1 MLEEEESA
9 NVEAFKAK
17 LAEALQKPDVRQ
29 EVSAVLGIEARS
41 ILKSIE
47 TETQKLLQFDSLS
60 RTDRHYFR
68 ARFNYYKLSILRLR
82 AEEREV
88 LEPKLVTFHQDIC
101 QREFEGGGDPSD
113 VKHAPFLD
121 VVRKEMSHSRVPG
134 LIDEAPKANHIEGG
148 ISYQLQEA
156 LVSEL
161 SIVKL
166 ALQAKPSADG
176 QKIIAD
182 AIDRMISKLKS

>member
-29 EVSAVLGIEARS
+29 DDLSILGIEARS

-47 TETQKLLQFDSLS
+47 TETQKLIQFDSLS

-82 AEEREV
+82 SDEREI
-88 LEPKLVTFHQDIC
+88 LEPKLVVFHQDIC
-101 QREFEGGGDPSD
+101 QREFESGADPSD

-121 VVRKEMSHSRVPG
+121 VVRKEISSSHPRPSRETATS
-134 LIDEAPKANHIEGG
+134 IAAD
-148 ISYQLQEA
+148 LQES

-161 SIVKL
+161 SMVKL
-166 ALQAKPSADG
+166 ALQAKPSADS
-176 QKIIAD
+176 QRIIAD
-182 AIDRMISKLKS
+182 AIDRMILKLRN